1 MSSPHLL
8 LAAVL
13 LGAGPAAAQLPGQ
26 KLPGPAEGRGR
37 DALVSPSNPGVAPPL
52 DIRIQD
58 EGLHLPRGVGD
69 DAPPPKPAP
78 AAGSAPKP
86 EAKKP

>member
-1 MSSPHLL
+1 MRPLHLL
-8 LAAVL
+8 LAAAL
-13 LGAGPAAAQLPGQ
+13 LAAAPAAAQLPGQ
-26 KLPGPAEGRGR
+26 KLPGPTDTRGR
-37 DALVSPSNPGVAPPL
+37 DALLSPSNPGVAPPL

-58 EGLHLPRGVGD
+58 EGLQLPRGVGD

-78 AAGSAPKP
+78 AEAPAPKP

>member
-1 MSSPHLL
+1 MRPLELL
-8 LAAVL
+8 LAAAL
-13 LGAGPAAAQLPGQ
+13 LAAGPAAAQLPGQ
-26 KLPGPAEGRGR
+26 KLPGPTDTRGR

-58 EGLHLPRGVGD
+58 EGLKLPQGVGD
-69 DAPPPKPAP
+69 DAPLPKPA
-78 AAGSAPKP
+78 AAPAPKP